1 MKTRK
6 TAKALA
12 VAVIAL
18 VAAAPAASAHVTV
31 QPGTAVQG
39 GYMKVD
45 VRVPNERDDSGTTS
59 VEFNLPEDV
68 PIRSVRVE
76 AVPGWEYEIENRTL
90 DEPIEAGE
98 GDPVTEVVSK
108 ITWSGGVIQPGEFQD
123 FPVSLGPLPEDVE
136 FMHASRDEM
145 QSLKKALQPLT
156 RKLAARLARK
166 KDFEDRAMWCRS
178 GANMSLPTT
187 FKSAILAGSLLLVAP
202 ACDKG
207 PTNDSQQP
215 AEAAT
220 RCGCGNA
227 VAKGVDRGVDARER
241 APADPTA
248 DHEDRQVGVRR
259 QPRRGVER
267 RRSEAGHQYRNY
279 RYGQL

>member
-1 MKTRK
+1 VKTRK
-6 TAKALA
+6 AAKALA

-39 GYMKVD
+39 GYMKID

-136 FMHASRDEM
+136 SLAFPSIQTYENGEVVRWIEVAEEEGAELERPAPILTLTPPEEEAGAAEPAADE
-145 QSLKKALQPLT
+145 
-156 RKLAARLARK
+156 AAA
-166 KDFEDRAMWCRS
+166 
-178 GANMSLPTT
+178 
-187 FKSAILAGSLLLVAP
+187 AP
-202 ACDKG
+202 AE
-207 PTNDSQQP
+207 DSDSS
-215 AEAAT
+215 
-220 RCGCGNA
+220 NA
-227 VAKGVDRGVDARER
+227 LAVVALIVGVLGLAVGGLALAKGRSSA
-241 APADPTA
+241 TA
-248 DHEDRQVGVRR
+248 GASKD
-259 QPRRGVER
+259 
-267 RRSEAGHQYRNY
+267 
-279 RYGQL
+279 

>member
-1 MKTRK
+1 MKTRNA
-6 TAKALA
+6 AKALA

-39 GYMKVD
+39 GYMKID

-76 AVPGWEYEIENRTL
+76 AVPGWDYEIEKRTL

-136 FMHASRDEM
+136 
-145 QSLKKALQPLT
+145 SLAFPTIQTYESGEDVRWIEVPEEGAEEPEHPAPMLT
-156 RKLAARLARK
+156 L
-166 KDFEDRAMWCRS
+166 
-178 GANMSLPTT
+178 T
-187 FKSAILAGSLLLVAP
+187 
-202 ACDKG
+202 
-207 PTNDSQQP
+207 P
-215 AEAAT
+215 AEEEGGATDTAAADEAADAAADDSDSDSDSSNT
-220 RCGCGNA
+220 LAIAALIVGALGLA
-227 VAKGVDRGVDARER
+227 VGGVALAKGRSTT
-241 APADPTA
+241 TA
-248 DHEDRQVGVRR
+248 GASKD
-259 QPRRGVER
+259 
-267 RRSEAGHQYRNY
+267 
-279 RYGQL
+279 

>member
-136 FMHASRDEM
+136 
-145 QSLKKALQPLT
+145 SLAFPSIQTYESGEVVRWIEVAEEEGEELERPAPVLT
-156 RKLAARLARK
+156 LTPAEEEGGAAA
-166 KDFEDRAMWCRS
+166 
-178 GANMSLPTT
+178 
-187 FKSAILAGSLLLVAP
+187 AP
-202 ACDKG
+202 AADEAAAA
-207 PTNDSQQP
+207 P
-215 AEAAT
+215 AEDNESSNALAIVALIVGALGLAVGGLALAKGRSAAT
-220 RCGCGNA
+220 
-227 VAKGVDRGVDARER
+227 
-241 APADPTA
+241 
-248 DHEDRQVGVRR
+248 
-259 QPRRGVER
+259 
-267 RRSEAGHQYRNY
+267 AGASKD
-279 RYGQL
+279 